1 MSKCLVFVSSRKQVR
16 YITEMFKHLKLGMLF
31 LDIYRKQKQVRA
43 LLHSLLLVKK
53 NTLFH
58 GIIAPIFLRNFQK
71 IKIT

>member
-31 LDIYRKQKQVRA
+31 LDIYRKQKQGK
-43 LLHSLLLVKK
+43 SSTTFFTFSQKK
-53 NTLFH
+53 YLFH
-58 GIIAPIFLRNFQK
+58 GIIASIFWRNFQK